1 MPVNE
6 KWDVIVVGGGVAGCM
21 AAVAAS
27 RNGAKTLL
35 IERDGCLGGTMT
47 TGLVGPMMTFHSTD
61 RQVIFGLAQEVVDR
75 LIELKASPGH
85 IIDSS
90 GYVATVTPFD
100 HEALKLVL
108 QRMAL
113 ESKVEVL
120 LHTLV
125 KDVIMDGTIIKG
137 IQVVNKGGNFSFFS
151 EQFIDASGDGDI
163 ATLSG
168 APFQLGREKD
178 GLVQPVSLMFK
189 MTDVNLNELKAYLI
203 SHPDIA
209 RLGEKGASIYK
220 QQDLIA
226 VCAFNDLLQ
235 DWIKEHKL
243 KLQRDHV
250 LVFSANHPNDLIVNM
265 TRVQG
270 INPIDSWDL
279 TKAEFE
285 TREQMFSLVD
295 FLKETI
301 PGFSKSRLITSGSR
315 IGIRE
320 SRRIMG
326 EYILTG
332 EDLINARH
340 FPDAIARSSY
350 PIDIHAMNESDEDRS
365 VFLPDG
371 KFYEIPYRCLVPL
384 KVENLLIAG
393 RCISSTSDA
402 NASIRLSPTCM
413 AFGQATGTAA
423 AISVKNN
430 VSPRNLDIALL
441 RKTLLAQQACI

>member
-1 MPVNE
+1 MPVKE

-21 AAVAAS
+21 AAVASA

-47 TGLVGPMMTFHSTD
+47 TGLVGPMMTFHSTNQ
-61 RQVIFGLAQEVVDR
+61 QVIFGLAQEVVDR
-75 LIELKASPGH
+75 LFELKASPGH
-85 IIDSS
+85 IVDSS

-108 QRMAL
+108 QRMVL
-113 ESKVEVL
+113 ESKAEVL

-125 KDVIMDGTIIKG
+125 KDVIMEGNTIKG
-137 IQVVNKGGNFSFFS
+137 VQIVNKGGNNSFYADRM
-151 EQFIDASGDGDI
+151 IDASGDGDI
-163 ATLSG
+163 ATFSG
-168 APFQLGREKD
+168 VPFQLGRAKD

-189 MTDVNLNELKAYLI
+189 MTDVNLDELKDYLV
-203 SHPDIA
+203 SHPEIA
-209 RLGEKGASIYK
+209 RLGENDASIYK
-220 QQDLIA
+220 KQELIA

-235 DWIKEHKL
+235 DWIKQHDL

-279 TKAEFE
+279 SKAEFE
-285 TREQMFSLVD
+285 TREQMFALVE
-295 FLKETI
+295 FLKAKI

-315 IGIRE
+315 IGVRE

-350 PIDIHAMNESDEDRS
+350 PIDIHAMNETDEDRS

-384 KVENLLIAG
+384 QVENLLIAG

-413 AFGQATGTAA
+413 AFGQAAGTAA
-423 AISVKNN
+423 AVSLQNN
-430 VSPRNLDIALL
+430 ISPRKLDIDLL
-441 RKTLLAQQACI
+441 RSTLIEQKAFI

>member
-21 AAVAAS
+21 AAIAAS

-90 GYVATVTPFD
+90 GYVSTVTPFD

-108 QRMAL
+108 QRMVL

-120 LHTLV
+120 LHSLV
-125 KDVIMDGTIIKG
+125 KDVIMDGNIIKG
-137 IQVVNKGGNFSFFS
+137 VQVVNKGGNFSFIS

-189 MTDVNLNELKAYLI
+189 MTDVNLDELKAYLI
-203 SHPDIA
+203 SHPEIA

-265 TRVQG
+265 TRAQE
-270 INPIDSWDL
+270 INPIDGWDL
-279 TKAEFE
+279 TKAEIE

-315 IGIRE
+315 IGVRE

-413 AFGQATGTAA
+413 AFGQAAGTAA
-423 AISVKNN
+423 AISVQNK
-430 VSPRNLDIALL
+430 VSPRKLDIALL